1 MVLGNQLW
9 VVLLEQG
16 VGPAD
21 LQKSLPTSML
31 LWLCDQQIFI
41 DILDPL
47 KNRTFMGKF
56 SPFPKTFNSS
66 PWKIMLS
73 NHISFPIYFSPY
85 VSFSVWLIWN
95 TSEIFIIW
103 KYWFSLFFYSIKLR
117 QLEVKRNTVNMTR
130 VIHLFMHSQY
140 FRYQIM
146 FPFYL
151 ILFPLWPIGL
161 GCLKVCALNAFF
173 PDNDIIQ
180 IALGIIKC
188 DTWQIAF

>member
-1 MVLGNQLW
+1 MIRRGSGQALFSGAQWQDQKKWSTEYAPLWRYSKAIGFNMVLGNQLW

-41 DILDPL
+41 NILDPL

-103 KYWFSLFFYSIKLR
+103 KYWFSLFF
-117 QLEVKRNTVNMTR
+117 
-130 VIHLFMHSQY
+130 
-140 FRYQIM
+140 
-146 FPFYL
+146 
-151 ILFPLWPIGL
+151 
-161 GCLKVCALNAFF
+161 
-173 PDNDIIQ
+173 
-180 IALGIIKC
+180 IA
-188 DTWQIAF
+188 